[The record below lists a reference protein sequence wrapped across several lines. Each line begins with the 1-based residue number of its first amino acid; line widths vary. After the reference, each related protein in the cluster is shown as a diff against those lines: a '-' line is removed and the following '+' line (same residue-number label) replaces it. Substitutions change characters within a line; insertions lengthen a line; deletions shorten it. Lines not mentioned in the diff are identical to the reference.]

1 MDYSTLFV
9 TIKGYIENEF
19 PATIFTDSDGNSV
32 SSALFTSKEQIDTF
46 IQLAEERIYNS
57 VQIPAI
63 RKNQTGYM
71 TGGNKYLS
79 LPSDWLATFSLSV
92 IVPIQG
98 TLSTTQNFLLDKDVN
113 YIREAFPIDP
123 YFGVPT
129 HYAQFTDSSLILG
142 PTPDASY
149 QVELHYY
156 YYPESIVTATTS
168 WLGNNFES
176 VLLYGSLREAAVFV
190 KAEPDMVANYE
201 GKYQESL
208 GLLKQL
214 GDGKNR
220 RDAYRSGQVR
230 IPVQ

>member
-9 TIKGYIENEF
+9 TIKGYIENDF
-19 PATIFTDSDGNSV
+19 PDTVFYGSDGTTVTTLTSV
-32 SSALFTSKEQIDTF
+32 EQINTF
-46 IQLAEERIYNS
+46 IELAEERVYNS

-71 TGGNKYLS
+71 TSGNKYLS
-79 LPSDWLATFSLSV
+79 LPSDWLATFSLAV
-92 IVPIQG
+92 INP
-98 TLSTTQNFLLDKDVN
+98 TTSAQSFLLDKDVN
-113 YIREAFPIDP
+113 YIREAFPVPSDT
-123 YFGVPT
+123 GTPT

-156 YYPESIVTATTS
+156 YYPETIVTAGST
-168 WLGNNFES
+168 WLGNNFET

-190 KAEPDMVANYE
+190 KAEADMVANYE

-208 GLLKQL
+208 ALLKQL

>member
-1 MDYSTLFV
+1 MNYSTLFI
-9 TIKGYIENEF
+9 TIKGYIENDF
-19 PATIFTDSDGNSV
+19 PSTIFYGTDGTTPTTLTSV
-32 SSALFTSKEQIDTF
+32 AQINTF
-46 IQLAEERIYNS
+46 IELAEERVYNS

-63 RKNQTGYM
+63 RKNQTGFM
-71 TGGNKYLS
+71 TQSNKYLS
-79 LPSDWLATFSLSV
+79 LPSDWLATFSLAV
-92 IVPIQG
+92 INP
-98 TLSTTQNFLLDKDVN
+98 TTSAQSFLLDKDVN
-113 YIREAFPIDP
+113 YIREAFPVPSDT
-123 YFGVPT
+123 GTPT

-156 YYPESIVTATTS
+156 YYPETIVTAGST
-168 WLGNNFES
+168 WLGNNFET

-190 KAEPDMVANYE
+190 KAEADMVANYE

-208 GLLKQL
+208 ALLKQL

>member
-1 MDYSTLFV
+1 MDYSTLFI
-9 TIKGYIENEF
+9 TIKGYIENDF
-19 PATIFTDSDGNSV
+19 PDTVFYGSDGTTVTTLTSV
-32 SSALFTSKEQIDTF
+32 EQINTF
-46 IQLAEERIYNS
+46 IELAEERVYNS

-63 RKNQTGYM
+63 RKNQTGFM
-71 TGGNKYLS
+71 TQSNKYLS
-79 LPSDWLATFSLSV
+79 LPSDWLATFSLAV
-92 IVPIQG
+92 INP
-98 TLSTTQNFLLDKDVN
+98 TTSAQSFLLDKDVN
-113 YIREAFPIDP
+113 YIREAFPVPSDT
-123 YFGVPT
+123 GTPT

-142 PTPDASY
+142 PTPDVSY

-156 YYPESIVTATTS
+156 YYPETIVTAGST
-168 WLGNNFES
+168 WLGNNFET

-190 KAEPDMVANYE
+190 KAEADMVANYE

-208 GLLKQL
+208 ALLKQL

>member
-92 IVPIQG
+92 INP
-98 TLSTTQNFLLDKDVN
+98 STGAQSFLLNKDVN
-113 YIREAFPIDP
+113 FIREAFPVPSDT
-123 YFGVPT
+123 GTPT

-142 PTPDASY
+142 PTPDLSY

-156 YYPESIVTATTS
+156 YYPTSIVTATTS

-176 VLLYGSLREAAVFV
+176 VLLYGALREAAVFV
-190 KAEPDMVANYE
+190 KAEADMVANYE

-214 GDGKNR
+214 GDGKDR

>member
-1 MDYSTLFV
+1 MDYSTLFI
-9 TIKGYIENEF
+9 TIKGYIENDF
-19 PATIFTDSDGNSV
+19 PDTVFYGSDGTTVTTLTSV
-32 SSALFTSKEQIDTF
+32 EQINTF
-46 IQLAEERIYNS
+46 IELAEERVYNS

-71 TGGNKYLS
+71 TSGNKYLS

-92 IVPIQG
+92 ITPVTGEQ
-98 TLSTTQNFLLDKDVN
+98 TFLLNKDVN
-113 YIREAFPIDP
+113 YIREAFPVPSDA
-123 YFGVPT
+123 GTPT
-129 HYAQFTDSSLILG
+129 HYAQFSDYSLIIG

-156 YYPESIVTATTS
+156 YYPETIVTAGST
-168 WLGNNFES
+168 WLGNNFET
-176 VLLYGSLREAAVFV
+176 VLLYGALREAAVFT
-190 KAEPDMVANYE
+190 KGEADMVANYE

-208 GLLKQL
+208 ALLKQL
-214 GDGKNR
+214 GDGKDR

>member
-1 MDYSTLFV
+1 MDYSTLFI
-9 TIKGYIENEF
+9 TIKGYIENDF
-19 PATIFTDSDGNSV
+19 PDTVFYGTNGTTATTLTSV
-32 SSALFTSKEQIDTF
+32 EQINTF
-46 IQLAEERIYNS
+46 IELAEERIYNS

-79 LPSDWLATFSLSV
+79 LPSDWLATFSLAV
-92 IVPIQG
+92 INP
-98 TLSTTQNFLLDKDVN
+98 TTGAQSFLLDKDVN
-113 YIREAFPIDP
+113 FIREAFPIPTDE
-123 YFGVPT
+123 GTPT
-129 HYAQFTDSSLILG
+129 HYAQFTDSSLIIG
-142 PTPDASY
+142 PTPDDSY
-149 QVELHYY
+149 QVELNYY
-156 YYPESIVTATTS
+156 YYPETIVTAGST
-168 WLGNNFES
+168 WLGNNFET

-190 KAEPDMVANYE
+190 KAEADMVANYE

-230 IPVQ
+230 TPVQ